1 MGRPVDLADSTGSF
15 GGSRA
20 IASRF
25 SLRRTPPGGFGD
37 NSPPFNAPHP
47 ASRMADPAVPL
58 ISTHAL
64 ACTRGSARLFAGLD
78 LAVGEG
84 ELLHVAGANG
94 SGKTSLLRI
103 LCGLSEAEWGELRW
117 CGQPAGKVK
126 DEWRAGLLY
135 LGHRNAV
142 KDDFTPLENLR
153 ASAAIAGEAM
163 DEDTALRALVG
174 IGLGARLDVPARS
187 LSQGQ
192 RRRVALARLL
202 CGTRARLWILDE
214 PFTALDVRA
223 VAQLAEA
230 MAAHIRRG
238 GAVIYT
244 THQPV
249 DIDVPR
255 RALLNLDDYSC

>member
-1 MGRPVDLADSTGSF
+1 MTRPDPLLEAVALSCERDWRMLFEHLHFHLQA
-15 GGSRA
+15 
-20 IASRF
+20 
-25 SLRRTPPGGFGD
+25 GD
-37 NSPPFNAPHP
+37 
-47 ASRMADPAVPL
+47 ML
-58 ISTHAL
+58 QIS
-64 ACTRGSARLFAGLD
+64 GP
-78 LAVGEG
+78 
-84 ELLHVAGANG
+84 NG

-103 LCGLSEAEWGELRW
+103 LCGLSEAESGELRW
-117 CGQPAGKVK
+117 CGQPARKVK
-126 DEWRAGLLY
+126 DDWRAGLLY

-163 DEDTALRALVG
+163 EEETALRALVD

>member
-25 SLRRTPPGGFGD
+25 SLRHTPSGGFRD
-37 NSPPFNAPHP
+37 NSRPSTAPHP

-103 LCGLSEAEWGELRW
+103 LCGLSEPESGEVRW
-117 CGQPAGKVK
+117 RGQPARSVR
-126 DEWRAGLLY
+126 DDWRGGMLY
-135 LGHRNAV
+135 LGHRNGV
-142 KDDFTPLENLR
+142 KDDFTPLENLH
-153 ASAAIAGEAM
+153 ASAAIAGERIA
-163 DEDTALRALVG
+163 DTVLLEALVD
-174 IGLGARLDVPARS
+174 IGLAARLDVPARS

-202 CGTRARLWILDE
+202 ADTRSALWILDE

-223 VAQLAEA
+223 VAVLAAA
-230 MAAHIRRG
+230 MAARS
-238 GAVIYT
+238 AT
-244 THQPV
+244 
-249 DIDVPR
+249 
-255 RALLNLDDYSC
+255 SC